1 MNIIYGRTGTG
12 KSEYIYNKIK
22 EEIDVCPKTYIITP
36 EQFSFTAEK
45 KLLEVLETGATTKV
59 EVLSFE
65 RMAYRVIKETLGSN
79 IKNISN
85 SGKAI
90 LISKYLEENQKELN
104 FLGKNMEN
112 VDLILTEIAEFK
124 KHNITVE
131 MLEKQ
136 VEKLN
141 DKYLKLK
148 LQDILLIYSKFQ
160 KKIYQNYI
168 DENDLLT
175 LLADNIEKSHLFD
188 NSIFYI
194 DEFSGFTKQEYLV
207 ITNILKIAKE
217 VNITVC
223 TDELR
228 VTKSPEAD
236 IFYDNKQTI
245 QTLKNIT
252 DIKKEIF
259 LDKQYRYKNEEL
271 KHLEKNIF
279 GIPFTSYE
287 KNVENISLN
296 VCKNQYEEI
305 ENVSKEIVKLVRDKG
320 YRYKEI
326 GVITKNLSTYASLC
340 KAIFSEYEIPMF
352 IDEKKDITTDIFVKY
367 ILSILDIFA
376 KNWSYESV
384 FNYLKTGIVN
394 IDKIYELENYCLKWN
409 IKGKKWYEKPWNY
422 EEENNFEEEQKDIIE
437 PLLRLKQ
444 NLIGVKTADKISKE
458 LYKFIIENC
467 KEKEIEVESYNVVI
481 EVLDEIADLFEN
493 EKLSFDTY
501 IRLLKIGIQGKEIGQ
516 IPQTQDKVT
525 IGDVN
530 RSKTHKIRAI
540 FIIGVNDGV
549 FPSVASSEGFF
560 NDIDRKRLKDDGI
573 ELAKGTLEKMYEEN
587 FNIYKSFGTAEEKV
601 YISYP
606 ISNMDDAPLRK
617 STMISRIKKIFPNI
631 KEKTYSNE
639 YEILTKQVTFTNLL
653 KNIENI
659 NEDWKEVYN
668 WYKNS
673 KEWSTKLEKALTGL
687 NYTNIPEK
695 INKENIQKLYG
706 DTLYT
711 TVSRLENY
719 KSCAFSY
726 YLKYGLKISSKEK
739 MNINPMDTG
748 SFMHDVI
755 DTFFK
760 QVSDIKSIKDDE
772 MKSIIDRIIEE
783 KLSLPRNYI
792 FTLTAKY
799 RTLVRRLKKVIFLS
813 MKYIVESLKYSEFEV
828 LQTELKFGDS
838 DFPAIEIEL
847 EDGKKVAITGKIDR
861 IDIAKTADGKYIRII
876 DYKSSTKDL
885 ELNKVISGLQLQ
897 LLTYVDAVVKKNNVE
912 PAGAL
917 YFTLLEP
924 KIINSNREISKDE
937 IEEIVKKNYKMNGI
951 VLADVNIVKMMDK
964 NLEIGKSNVIPV
976 ELNSNGEINYKNSK
990 TVTKEEFEAL
1000 QKYTIKLIKQI
1011 SKEILDG
1018 KINAKPYYIVNEKKT
1033 PCSYCEYKSICQFNP
1048 KLKGNDYF
1056 YIGKQS
1062 RQELLNQINTD
1073 VEK

>member
-1 MNIIYGRTGTG
+1 MIKENRTTLNIIYGRTGTG

-481 EVLDEIADLFEN
+481 ED
-493 EKLSFDTY
+493 S
-501 IRLLKIGIQGKEIGQ
+501 R
-516 IPQTQDKVT
+516 
-525 IGDVN
+525 
-530 RSKTHKIRAI
+530 
-540 FIIGVNDGV
+540 FI
-549 FPSVASSEGFF
+549 
-560 NDIDRKRLKDDGI
+560 
-573 ELAKGTLEKMYEEN
+573 
-587 FNIYKSFGTAEEKV
+587 
-601 YISYP
+601 
-606 ISNMDDAPLRK
+606 
-617 STMISRIKKIFPNI
+617 
-631 KEKTYSNE
+631 
-639 YEILTKQVTFTNLL
+639 
-653 KNIENI
+653 
-659 NEDWKEVYN
+659 
-668 WYKNS
+668 
-673 KEWSTKLEKALTGL
+673 
-687 NYTNIPEK
+687 
-695 INKENIQKLYG
+695 
-706 DTLYT
+706 
-711 TVSRLENY
+711 
-719 KSCAFSY
+719 
-726 YLKYGLKISSKEK
+726 
-739 MNINPMDTG
+739 
-748 SFMHDVI
+748 
-755 DTFFK
+755 
-760 QVSDIKSIKDDE
+760 
-772 MKSIIDRIIEE
+772 
-783 KLSLPRNYI
+783 
-792 FTLTAKY
+792 
-799 RTLVRRLKKVIFLS
+799 
-813 MKYIVESLKYSEFEV
+813 
-828 LQTELKFGDS
+828 
-838 DFPAIEIEL
+838 
-847 EDGKKVAITGKIDR
+847 
-861 IDIAKTADGKYIRII
+861 
-876 DYKSSTKDL
+876 
-885 ELNKVISGLQLQ
+885 
-897 LLTYVDAVVKKNNVE
+897 
-912 PAGAL
+912 
-917 YFTLLEP
+917 
-924 KIINSNREISKDE
+924 
-937 IEEIVKKNYKMNGI
+937 
-951 VLADVNIVKMMDK
+951 
-964 NLEIGKSNVIPV
+964 
-976 ELNSNGEINYKNSK
+976 
-990 TVTKEEFEAL
+990 
-1000 QKYTIKLIKQI
+1000 
-1011 SKEILDG
+1011 
-1018 KINAKPYYIVNEKKT
+1018 
-1033 PCSYCEYKSICQFNP
+1033 
-1048 KLKGNDYF
+1048 
-1056 YIGKQS
+1056 
-1062 RQELLNQINTD
+1062 
-1073 VEK
+1073 